1 MCCLIVIIVIM
12 TMIIIIII
20 IVIIIVI
27 IIIILV
33 GRPVDAQDGAPLA
46 LTLLDYSIVCYVR
59 LTQIMLHNPTTTTTT
74 TTTTTNNN
82 NNNDNTD
89 DDNTNSTYNSH
100 NKPARGCA
108 GQGPARPFRYDV

>member
-20 IVIIIVI
+20 IVIIIV

-59 LTQIMLHNPTTTTTT
+59 LT
-74 TTTTTNNN
+74 
-82 NNNDNTD
+82 
-89 DDNTNSTYNSH
+89 
-100 NKPARGCA
+100 
-108 GQGPARPFRYDV
+108 